1 MGMPVGFKSERGYA
15 TVSNIGKGYREIAEE
30 MCDQG
35 FKMNHST
42 ARNVFLSTM
51 RKFAKEICYLY
62 GIEANN
68 ESITK
73 IASDPRF
80 QSGLYDIITSVD
92 K

>member
-1 MGMPVGFKSERGYA
+1 MPLGFKSEHGYA
-15 TVSNIGKGYREIAEE
+15 TVRSNEGGFGYREIAET
-30 MCDQG
+30 MTDRG

-80 QSGLYDIITSVD
+80 QSGLYDIIPSVD